1 MQQIDRKYHKH
12 HKWRSRA
19 CDRKILHRAWLGAF
33 LIALVLFFGIA
44 HPSQAASTTDRS
56 FLKLDLEFLHEYQL
70 PKQEFANTTVG
81 GLSAI
86 AYDRD
91 RDRYYILSDDRSDLA
106 PARFYTFKIDIDLGK
121 SGKPELQRVNVESV
135 KFLSN
140 SQGNP
145 YAKGTIDPEGMAIAT
160 NKTAYISSEGVTRAG
175 IPAFIDEFDLETG
188 KWQKSLPIPSRYL
201 PAAQGEAPKVQ
212 GEASKVQGEAPRG
225 IEDNLGFEALTLVKE
240 SPGDPFRIFAAT
252 ESALAQDKQGNS
264 DATKDKTPGAKSRML
279 HYLVGGGPTVIVS
292 EHLYPVEP
300 APSNGINGLVEIL
313 AIDRGGHFL
322 SLERSFSGLKF
333 GAKLFQIA
341 TGSASDISS
350 IPSLQGSKANIRPI
364 RKQLL
369 LDLDDLGIRLDN
381 LEGMTLGPLLADG
394 SQSLILV
401 SDNNFQEAQ
410 VNQFL
415 LFRLKQRR

>member
-1 MQQIDRKYHKH
+1 MTVFYHTSDN
-12 HKWRSRA
+12 SRY
-19 CDRKILHRAWLGAF
+19 RVWLGAF
-33 LIALVLFFGIA
+33 LIALVLFLGIA
-44 HPSQAASTTDRS
+44 NTSQAAPKEDRS

-70 PKQEFANTTVG
+70 PKQQVANTPVG

-91 RDRYYILSDDRSDLA
+91 RDRYYVLSDDRSDLA
-106 PARFYTFKIDIDLGK
+106 PARFYTLEIDIDAGK
-121 SGKPELQRVNVESV
+121 SGTPKFRQMNVESV
-135 KFLSN
+135 ILLRN
-140 SQGNP
+140 PQGEL
-145 YAKGTIDPEGMAIAT
+145 YAKGSIDPEGMAIT
-160 NKTAYISSEGVTRAG
+160 SDRTAYISSEGVTRSN

-188 KWQKSLPIPSRYL
+188 KWRQSLPIPSRYL
-201 PAAQGEAPKVQ
+201 PSTQGEPL
-212 GEASKVQGEAPRG
+212 RG

-240 SPGDPFRIFAAT
+240 SPGDPYRIFAAT
-252 ESALAQDKQGNS
+252 ESVLAQDKDSEPIQANPNP
-264 DATKDKTPGAKSRML
+264 AENKTQGAKSRML
-279 HYLVGGGPTVIVS
+279 HYLVGGGPTVLVS

-300 APSNGINGLVEIL
+300 ASSNGINGLTEIL

-341 TGSASDISS
+341 TGSASDISN
-350 IPSLQGSKANIRPI
+350 IPSLRDSNARIRPI

-369 LDLDDLGIRLDN
+369 LDLDELGIRLDN
-381 LEGMTLGPLLADG
+381 LEGMTLGPLLDDG

-401 SDNNFQEAQ
+401 SDDNFQKAQ

-415 LFRLKQRR
+415 LFRLQQKR

>member
-1 MQQIDRKYHKH
+1 MQQIHQICY
-12 HKWRSRA
+12 RA
-19 CDRKILHRAWLGAF
+19 GLGAF
-33 LIALVLFFGIA
+33 LAAFFLFFGIA
-44 HPSQAASTTDRS
+44 HPIQAASPQDRS

-70 PKQEFANTTVG
+70 PEQEFASTPVG

-86 AYDRD
+86 VYDRD
-91 RDRYYILSDDRSDLA
+91 RDRYYVLSDDRSDLA
-106 PARFYTFKIDIDLGK
+106 PARFYTLKIDIDPGK
-121 SGKPELQRVNVESV
+121 SGTPKFERVDVESV
-135 KFLSN
+135 QFLRN
-140 SQGNP
+140 AQGEF

-160 NKTAYISSEGVTRAG
+160 SKTAYVSSEGVTRSN
-175 IPAFIDEFDLETG
+175 IPAFINEFDLETG
-188 KWQKSLPIPSRYL
+188 KWQQSLPMPSRYL
-201 PAAQGEAPKVQ
+201 PADRE
-212 GEASKVQGEAPRG
+212 EAPRG
-225 IEDNLGFEALTLVKE
+225 IDDNLGFESLTLVKE
-240 SPGDPFRIFAAT
+240 SPGDPYRVFAAT
-252 ESALAQDKQGNS
+252 ESALVQDKQNS
-264 DATKDKTPGAKSRML
+264 SDPKDKIQGAKSRLL

-300 APSNGINGLVEIL
+300 APSNGINGLTEIL

-322 SLERSFSGLKF
+322 SLERDFRGLKF

-350 IPSLQGSKANIRPI
+350 LPSLKGSTVNIKPI

-369 LDLDDLGIRLDN
+369 LDLDKLGIRLDN